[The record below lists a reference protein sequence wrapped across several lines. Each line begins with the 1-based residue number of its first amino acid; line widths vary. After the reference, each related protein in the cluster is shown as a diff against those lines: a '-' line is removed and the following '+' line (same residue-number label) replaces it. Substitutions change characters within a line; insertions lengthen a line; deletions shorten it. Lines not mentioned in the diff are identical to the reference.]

1 MEPTM
6 NLLDIVQRDPQ
17 PGPWAE
23 GDNIPW
29 HEPGFSQ
36 RMLREHFNQAH
47 DAASRR
53 TPTIDAQ
60 VHWIHTHVLRGQPG
74 RILDLGCGPGLYA
87 GRFARLGH
95 TCLGIDY
102 SPASIAY
109 ARQEAEREGLSCR
122 YVLQDLRQADYGA
135 GHDLAML
142 IYGEFNIFRPG
153 DMRAI
158 LGKAH
163 RALKEGGLLLLEPH
177 TLDAV
182 REQGQGP
189 ATWYASSS
197 GLFSER
203 PHLCLTE
210 RHWDD
215 ESQTATVRHYV
226 VDAASGDVTRYAQTF
241 QGYTDEAYT
250 AILQECGFSGV
261 VFHPSLRGID
271 DPNQPGLLAIVARK
285 VAG

>member
-1 MEPTM
+1 M
-6 NLLDIVQRDPQ
+6 NLLDIVRRNAQ

-36 RMLREHFNQAH
+36 RMLREHLTQAH

-53 TPTIDAQ
+53 APRIDAQ
-60 VHWIHTHVLRGQPG
+60 VRWIQTHLLHERPK

-87 GRFARLGH
+87 SRLARLGH

-102 SPASIAY
+102 SPASIAH

-122 YVLQDLRQADYGA
+122 YVLEDIRQADYGS

-142 IYGEFNIFRPG
+142 IYGEFNIFRPS
-153 DMRAI
+153 DIRAI
-158 LGKAH
+158 LHKAH
-163 RALKEGGLLLLEPH
+163 GALKEGGLLLLEPH
-177 TLDAV
+177 TPEAV
-182 REQGQGP
+182 EAQGHGP
-189 ATWYASSS
+189 SDWYATSG

-203 PHLCLTE
+203 PHLCLTD
-210 RHWDD
+210 RHWDTD
-215 ESQTATVRHYV
+215 TETATIRYYV

-241 QGYTDEAYT
+241 QSYTREAYA
-250 AILQECGFSGV
+250 AILQKCGFAEV
-261 VFHPSLRGID
+261 TFYPSLLGAV
-271 DPNQPGLLAIVARK
+271 DPDEPYLLAIVARK
-285 VAG
+285 DVA

>member
-1 MEPTM
+1 M

-60 VHWIHTHVLRGQPG
+60 VHWIHTHLLRGQPG

-87 GRFARLGH
+87 SRFARLGH

-109 ARQEAEREGLSCR
+109 ARQKAEREGLSCR
-122 YVLQDLRQADYGA
+122 YVLQDLRQADYGT
-135 GHDLAML
+135 GYDLAML

-158 LGKAH
+158 LSKAH
-163 RALKEGGLLLLEPH
+163 GALKEGGLLLLEPH
-177 TLDAV
+177 TPEAV
-182 REQGQGP
+182 EAEGSSP
-189 ATWYASSS
+189 SNWYTSPG

-203 PHLCLTE
+203 PHLCL
-210 RHWDD
+210 RDRYWDS
-215 ESQTATVRHYV
+215 ETQTATIRYYV
-226 VDAASGDVTRYAQTF
+226 VDAASGDVTRYAQTY
-241 QGYTDEAYT
+241 QRYTREAYA
-250 AILQECGFSGV
+250 AILQECGFPEV
-261 VFHPSLRGID
+261 VFYPSLIGED
-271 DPNQPGLLAIVARK
+271 DPDQSSLLAIVAHK
-285 VAG
+285 DVT